1 MSARNHFRD
10 RKQAFAQV
18 KKGKDVERLCLR
30 SDEVSK
36 VSNCKGSHVKVTV
49 RGGNSFVYPNHNELR
64 TGTRIAIID
73 AMIRF
78 KIIFIGITILAL
90 LCAIV
95 V

>member
-36 VSNCKGSHVKVTV
+36 VSNCKGSHVKVTITN
-49 RGGNSFVYPNHNELR
+49 GESFVYPNHNELR